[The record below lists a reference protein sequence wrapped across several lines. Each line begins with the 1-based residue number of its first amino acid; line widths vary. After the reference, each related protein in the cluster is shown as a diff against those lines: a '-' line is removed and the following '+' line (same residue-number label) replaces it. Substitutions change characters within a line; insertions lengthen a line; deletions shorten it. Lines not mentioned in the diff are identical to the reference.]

1 MLITLILRPADRP
14 NIGARTG
21 VRFKVKAR
29 LTRRPPY
36 KSRGLLRKEVMD
48 VVGT

>member
-1 MLITLILRPADRP
+1 MLITLILRQADRL

-21 VRFKVKAR
+21 VRFRVKAR

-36 KSRGLLRKEVMD
+36 KSRGLLRMEAMD
-48 VVGT
+48 VVET